1 MTSLRPR
8 SGLAD
13 GHELHGLASRLFPI
27 ARSLTGDGV
36 RKTLS
41 ILQDH
46 IGDLD
51 VHEVTSGTPAFD
63 WTVPEEWNLRRAQLI
78 GPDGDI
84 IVDSDNH
91 NLHVV
96 GYSIPTTTTLSL
108 EELQPHLHS
117 LPNQPNAIPYVTSY
131 YKRDWGFCL
140 PHRQR
145 ESLKPG
151 IYTVKIETDLQPGSL
166 TYADLVIP
174 GRSSNEILI
183 STYVCHPS
191 MANNELSGP
200 VVATYLA
207 KWVKSQPREYTYR
220 FVFLPETIG
229 ALVYLSQH
237 LKHLQTFVKAG
248 FVVTCCGDSGN
259 FSYMP
264 SRTGTTYADELA
276 KAVLERHAP
285 NFKTYSFLQ
294 RGSDERQYCSPLIDL
309 PVASIM
315 RSKYHEYP
323 EYHTSLDDLDFVT
336 AAALERTL
344 DIYVEVLLAAESNC
358 VPLATQYGEPHLSK
372 YGLYPTLGGQIDQRD
387 IGMTIDVLA
396 LADGRNNLLQ
406 ISQITNHDIVALR
419 SRVDELCNK
428 GLLTLVPHHS

>member
-1 MTSLRPR
+1 
-8 SGLAD
+8 LAD
-13 GHELHGLASRLFPI
+13 GHQLHELASRLFPI
-27 ARSLTGDGV
+27 ARSLTGNGV
-36 RKTLS
+36 RKSLN
-41 ILQDH
+41 ILNELLD
-46 IGDLD
+46 DL
-51 VHEVTSGTPAFD
+51 VIHEVASGTPAFD
-63 WTVPEEWNLRRAQLI
+63 WIVPNEWNLRRAQLI
-78 GPDGDI
+78 GPNGHV

-96 GYSIPTTTTLSL
+96 GYSVPTTMSLTLY
-108 EELQPHLHS
+108 ELQPHLHS
-117 LPNQPNAIPYVTSY
+117 LPDQPNAIPYVTSY

-140 PHRQR
+140 THNQR
-145 ESLKPG
+145 ESLTPG
-151 IYTVKIETDLQPGSL
+151 NYTVKIDADLQPGSL

-174 GRSSNEILI
+174 GHSPEEILI
-183 STYVCHPS
+183 STYICHPS

-207 KWVKSQPREYTYR
+207 QWIKSQPREYTYR

-229 ALVYLSQH
+229 ALVYLSRH

-248 FVVTCCGDSGN
+248 FVVTCCGNPGT

-276 KAVLERHAP
+276 KTVLQRHAP
-285 NFKTYSFLQ
+285 DFKEYSFLQ
-294 RGSDERQYCSPLIDL
+294 RGSDERQYCAPLIDL
-309 PVASIM
+309 PVASVM

-323 EYHTSLDDLDFVT
+323 EYHTSFDDLSFIT

-344 DIYVEVLLAAESNC
+344 DIYVEILLAAESNC

-387 IGMTIDVLA
+387 ISMTTDVLA
-396 LADGRNNLLQ
+396 LADGRNSLLQ
-406 ISQITNHDIVALR
+406 ISQITNLDIVALR
-419 SRVDELCNK
+419 LRVDELCDK
-428 GLLTLVPHHS
+428 GLLTLVPHQS